1 LGSRNRLIEKEQE
14 STALGP
20 NMASK
25 LIAFVE
31 LMRVKNL
38 GLALIATPL
47 GAAFALLNFEDLLGY
62 PQVALATMSVLF
74 FMAAGNAL
82 NDLSDVE
89 IDKVA
94 HPSRPL
100 ADGSITELQAKI
112 LIGMLSAMSVAS
124 LVGCL
129 YLMDGSQEY
138 TAAIYVSAVLLML
151 TYDHGP
157 RTKQMGLIG
166 NIAISSLVAAVV
178 LYGAS
183 SIGGLTSLLCWYVA
197 GVVFFVNLAREII
210 KDCQD
215 MEADSDSRQTLPMK
229 IGKENSRMIAYVLTL
244 IGIVFLYIPY
254 WQGPFSFGQ
263 LILQSPAIFILMGL
277 NGPMWKGEDYVAATR
292 LRIAMLLG
300 LVGFI
305 VTILV

>member
-1 LGSRNRLIEKEQE
+1 MREKEQVL
-14 STALGP
+14 TAIGRI
-20 NMASK
+20 MANK
-25 LIAFVE
+25 LVASIE
-31 LMRVKNL
+31 LIRVKNL

-47 GAAFALLNFEDLLGY
+47 GAAFALLDFQELFGY
-62 PQVALATMSVLF
+62 YQVALATMSVLF

-89 IDKVA
+89 IDRIA
-94 HPSRPL
+94 HPQRPL
-100 ADGSITELQAKI
+100 ANETLSISEAKA
-112 LIGMLSAMSVAS
+112 LIGILSALSLAS
-124 LVGCL
+124 LIGCL
-129 YLMDGSQEY
+129 YLMEGGTEF
-138 TAAIYVSAVLLML
+138 TAGIYLAAVFLML

-157 RTKQMGLIG
+157 KTKQRGFIG
-166 NIAISSLVAAVV
+166 NLAISSLVAAVV

-183 SIGGLTSLLCWYVA
+183 SIDGLDSALCWYVA

-254 WQGPFSFGQ
+254 WKGPFLFGQ
-263 LILQSPAIFILMGL
+263 LLLQSPAIFILMSL
-277 NGPMWKGEDYVAATR
+277 NGPMWKGEDYIAATR

>member
-1 LGSRNRLIEKEQE
+1 
-14 STALGP
+14 
-20 NMASK
+20 MANK
-25 LIAFVE
+25 LVASIQ

-47 GAAFALLNFEDLLGY
+47 GAAFALLEFGALLDY
-62 PQVALATMSVLF
+62 PEVALATLSVLF

-89 IDKVA
+89 IDKIA
-94 HPSRPL
+94 HPSRPI
-100 ADGSITELQAKI
+100 ANGSMSISESKL
-112 LIGMLSAMSVAS
+112 LIGLLSLFS
-124 LVGCL
+124 LLSLLGCL
-129 YLMDGSQEY
+129 YLMEGSRAY
-138 TAAIYVSAVLLML
+138 TAGIYVAAVVLML

-157 RTKQMGLIG
+157 QTKQKGLVG

-183 SIGGLTSLLCWYVA
+183 SIEGLGALLCWYVA

-254 WQGPFSFGQ
+254 WQGPFLFGQ
-263 LILQSPAIFILMGL
+263 LFLQSPAIVLLMSL
-277 NGPMWKGEDYVAATR
+277 NGPMWKGEDYAVATR

-300 LVGFI
+300 LVSFI

>member
-1 LGSRNRLIEKEQE
+1 
-14 STALGP
+14 
-20 NMASK
+20 MANKIVAS
-25 LIAFVE
+25 IE

-47 GAAFALLNFEDLLGY
+47 GAAFALLNLEELANY
-62 PQVALATMSVLF
+62 PQIVFATLSVLF

-89 IDKVA
+89 IDKIA

-100 ADGSITELQAKI
+100 ASGSLSVNEAKT
-112 LIGMLSAMSVAS
+112 LIGILSLLSV
-124 LVGCL
+124 LCL
-129 YLMDGSQEY
+129 GTCLHLMDGSQIY
-138 TAAIYVSAVLLML
+138 TALIYGLAVALML

-157 RTKQMGLIG
+157 QTKQKGLAG
-166 NIAISSLVAAVV
+166 NVSISVLVATVV

-183 SIGGLTSLLCWYVA
+183 SIEKLDSVLCWYVA

-215 MEADSDSRQTLPMK
+215 MEADGDSRNTLPMK
-229 IGKENSRMIAYVLTL
+229 IGKEKSRMFAYVLTL

-263 LILQSPAIFILMGL
+263 LLLQSPAITLLISL
-277 NGPMWKGEDYVAATR
+277 NGPMWKGEDYAVATR

>member
-1 LGSRNRLIEKEQE
+1 
-14 STALGP
+14 
-20 NMASK
+20 MANK
-25 LIAFVE
+25 LVASIQ
-31 LMRVKNL
+31 LMRIKNL

-47 GAAFALLNFEDLLGY
+47 GAAFALLDFEALLDY
-62 PQVALATMSVLF
+62 PEVALATLSVLF

-89 IDKVA
+89 IDKIA

-100 ADGSITELQAKI
+100 ANGSISISETKM
-112 LIGMLSAMSVAS
+112 LIGFLSLLSVAS
-124 LVGCL
+124 LLGCL
-129 YLMDGSQEY
+129 SLMEGSQAY
-138 TAAIYVSAVLLML
+138 TAGIYVVAVVLMI

-157 RTKQMGLIG
+157 RTKQKGLIG

-183 SIGGLTSLLCWYVA
+183 SIEGLDALLCWYVA

-215 MEADSDSRQTLPMK
+215 MEADSDSRRTLPMR
-229 IGKENSRMIAYVLTL
+229 IGKENSRMVAYVLTL

-254 WQGPFSFGQ
+254 WQGPFLFGQ
-263 LILQSPAIFILMGL
+263 LFLQSPAIVLLMSL
-277 NGPMWKGEDYVAATR
+277 NGPMWKGEDYAVATR

-300 LVGFI
+300 LVSFI

>member
-1 LGSRNRLIEKEQE
+1 
-14 STALGP
+14 
-20 NMASK
+20 MANK
-25 LIAFVE
+25 LVASIQ
-31 LMRVKNL
+31 LMRIKNL

-47 GAAFALLNFEDLLGY
+47 GAAFALLDFEALLDY
-62 PQVALATMSVLF
+62 PEVALATLSVLF

-89 IDKVA
+89 IDRIA
-94 HPSRPL
+94 HPDRPL
-100 ADGSITELQAKI
+100 ANQIITIGEAKA
-112 LIGMLSAMSVAS
+112 LIGFLSMMSLAS
-124 LVGCL
+124 LFACAH
-129 YLMDGSQEY
+129 LMDGGQEY
-138 TAAIYVSAVLLML
+138 TVGIYALAVLLML

-157 RTKQMGLIG
+157 RTKQKGLIG
-166 NIAISSLVAAVV
+166 NISISFLVAAVV

-183 SIGGLTSLLCWYVA
+183 SIEGLSVALCWYVA

-215 MEADSDSRQTLPMK
+215 MEADSGSRETLPMK
-229 IGKENSRMIAYVLTL
+229 IGKENCRMIAYVLTL
-244 IGIVFLYIPY
+244 VGIVFLYIPY

-263 LILQSPAIFILMGL
+263 LVLQSPAIFILMSL

-300 LVGFI
+300 LLSFI

>member
-1 LGSRNRLIEKEQE
+1 
-14 STALGP
+14 
-20 NMASK
+20 MANK
-25 LIAFVE
+25 LVASIQ

-47 GAAFALLNFEDLLGY
+47 GAAFALLDFEALLDY
-62 PQVALATMSVLF
+62 PEVALATFSVLF

-100 ADGSITELQAKI
+100 ANGSISISETKM
-112 LIGMLSAMSVAS
+112 LIGFLSLLSIAS
-124 LVGCL
+124 LLGCL
-129 YLMDGSQEY
+129 DMMEGSQAY
-138 TAAIYVSAVLLML
+138 TAGIYLAAVILMI

-157 RTKQMGLIG
+157 RTKQKGLVG

-183 SIGGLTSLLCWYVA
+183 SIEGLDVLLCWYVA

-215 MEADSDSRQTLPMK
+215 MEADSESRQTLPMK
-229 IGKENSRMIAYVLTL
+229 IGKENSRMVAYVLTL

-254 WQGPFSFGQ
+254 WQGPFLFGQ
-263 LILQSPAIFILMGL
+263 LLLQSPAIVLLISL
-277 NGPMWKGEDYVAATR
+277 NGPMWKGEDYAVATR

-300 LVGFI
+300 LVSFI

>member
-1 LGSRNRLIEKEQE
+1 
-14 STALGP
+14 
-20 NMASK
+20 
-25 LIAFVE
+25 
-31 LMRVKNL
+31 MRIKNL

-47 GAAFALLNFEDLLGY
+47 GAAFALLDFEALLAY
-62 PQVALATMSVLF
+62 PEVTLATLSVLF

-100 ADGSITELQAKI
+100 ANGSISISETKM
-112 LIGMLSAMSVAS
+112 LIGFLSLLSVAS
-124 LVGCL
+124 LLGCL
-129 YLMDGSQEY
+129 YLMEGSRAY
-138 TAAIYVSAVLLML
+138 TAGIYVAAVILML

-157 RTKQMGLIG
+157 QTKQKGLVG
-166 NIAISSLVAAVV
+166 NVAISSLVAAVV

-183 SIGGLTSLLCWYVA
+183 SIEGLGALLCWYVA

-229 IGKENSRMIAYVLTL
+229 IGKENSRMVAYVLTL

-254 WQGPFSFGQ
+254 WQGPFLFGQ
-263 LILQSPAIFILMGL
+263 LFLQSPAIVLLMSL
-277 NGPMWKGEDYVAATR
+277 NGPMWKGEDYAVATR

-300 LVGFI
+300 LVSFI

>member
-1 LGSRNRLIEKEQE
+1 
-14 STALGP
+14 
-20 NMASK
+20 MANK
-25 LIAFVE
+25 LVASIQ
-31 LMRVKNL
+31 LMRIKNL

-47 GAAFALLNFEDLLGY
+47 GAAFALLDFEALLDY
-62 PQVALATMSVLF
+62 PEVALATLSVLF

-89 IDKVA
+89 IDKIA

-100 ADGSITELQAKI
+100 ANGSVSISETKM
-112 LIGMLSAMSVAS
+112 LIGFLSLLSVAS
-124 LVGCL
+124 LLGCL
-129 YLMDGSQEY
+129 YLMEGSQTY
-138 TAAIYVSAVLLML
+138 TACIYVAAVVLMI

-157 RTKQMGLIG
+157 RTKQKGLIG

-183 SIGGLTSLLCWYVA
+183 SIEGLDAVLCWYVA
-197 GVVFFVNLAREII
+197 CVVFFVNLAREII

-229 IGKENSRMIAYVLTL
+229 IGKETSRMVAYVLTL

-254 WQGPFSFGQ
+254 WQGPFLFGQ
-263 LILQSPAIFILMGL
+263 LFLQSPAIVLLMSL
-277 NGPMWKGEDYVAATR
+277 NGPMWKGEDYAVATR

-300 LVGFI
+300 LVSFI

>member
-1 LGSRNRLIEKEQE
+1 MPSGHTMANRFV
-14 STALGP
+14 
-20 NMASK
+20 AS
-25 LIAFVE
+25 IQ
-31 LMRVKNL
+31 LMRIKNL

-47 GAAFALLNFEDLLGY
+47 GAAFALLDFESLMNHAEI
-62 PQVALATMSVLF
+62 ALATLSVLL

-89 IDKVA
+89 IDKEA
-94 HPSRPL
+94 HPERPL
-100 ADGSITELQAKI
+100 VNGSISIPNAKV
-112 LIGMLSAMSVAS
+112 LIGILSTLS
-124 LVGCL
+124 LISLIGCL
-129 YLMDGSQEY
+129 VLMDGSQEF
-138 TAAIYVSAVLLML
+138 TAGIYVMAVFLML

-157 RTKQMGLIG
+157 RTKEKGLIG
-166 NIAISSLVAAVV
+166 NISISTLVAAVV

-183 SIGGLTSLLCWYVA
+183 SIEGLNSALCWYVA

-215 MEADSDSRQTLPMK
+215 MEADGESRNTLPMR

-244 IGIVFLYIPY
+244 VGIVFLYIPY
-254 WQGPFSFGQ
+254 WQGPFRFGQ
-263 LILQSPAIFILMGL
+263 LLFQGPAVFVLMGL

-300 LVGFI
+300 LVGF
-305 VTILV
+305 VLTILL

>member
-1 LGSRNRLIEKEQE
+1 
-14 STALGP
+14 
-20 NMASK
+20 MANK
-25 LIAFVE
+25 LVASIQ

-47 GAAFALLNFEDLLGY
+47 GAAFALLDFEALLDY
-62 PQVALATMSVLF
+62 PEVALATLSVLF

-82 NDLSDVE
+82 NDLSDVD
-89 IDKVA
+89 IDKIA

-100 ADGSITELQAKI
+100 ANESISIPQAKV
-112 LIGMLSAMSVAS
+112 LIGLLSFFSVSS
-124 LVGCL
+124 LLGCL
-129 YLMDGSQEY
+129 YLMEGSRTY
-138 TAAIYVSAVLLML
+138 TAVIYVSAVVLML

-157 RTKQMGLIG
+157 RTKQKGLVG
-166 NIAISSLVAAVV
+166 NIAISTLVAAVV
-178 LYGAS
+178 LYGSS
-183 SIGGLTSLLCWYVA
+183 SIEGLDAALCWYVA

-229 IGKENSRMIAYVLTL
+229 IGKENSRMVAYVLTL

-254 WQGPFSFGQ
+254 WQGPFLFGQ
-263 LILQSPAIFILMGL
+263 LFLQSPAIVLLMSL
-277 NGPMWKGEDYVAATR
+277 NGPMWKGEDYAVATR

-300 LVGFI
+300 LVSFI

>member
-1 LGSRNRLIEKEQE
+1 
-14 STALGP
+14 
-20 NMASK
+20 MANK
-25 LIAFVE
+25 LVASIQ

-47 GAAFALLNFEDLLGY
+47 GAAFALLDFEALLDY
-62 PQVALATMSVLF
+62 PEVALATLSVLF

-89 IDKVA
+89 IDKIA

-100 ADGSITELQAKI
+100 ANGSISISETKM
-112 LIGMLSAMSVAS
+112 LIGLLSLLSVAS
-124 LVGCL
+124 LLGCL
-129 YLMDGSQEY
+129 NLMEGSQAY
-138 TAAIYVSAVLLML
+138 TAGIYVAAVVLMI

-157 RTKQMGLIG
+157 RTKQKGLIG

-183 SIGGLTSLLCWYVA
+183 SIEGLDALLCWYVA

-229 IGKENSRMIAYVLTL
+229 IGKENSRMVAYVLTL

-254 WQGPFSFGQ
+254 WQGPFLFGQ
-263 LILQSPAIFILMGL
+263 LFLQSPAIVLLMSL
-277 NGPMWKGEDYVAATR
+277 NGPMWKGEDYAVATR

-300 LVGFI
+300 LVSFI

>member
-1 LGSRNRLIEKEQE
+1 
-14 STALGP
+14 
-20 NMASK
+20 MASK
-25 LIAFVE
+25 LVASIQ

-47 GAAFALLNFEDLLGY
+47 GAAFALLDFEALLDY
-62 PQVALATMSVLF
+62 PEVALATLSVLF

-89 IDKVA
+89 IDKIA

-100 ADGSITELQAKI
+100 ANGSISISETKM
-112 LIGMLSAMSVAS
+112 LIGILSLLSVAS
-124 LVGCL
+124 LLGCL
-129 YLMDGSQEY
+129 YLMEGSRAY
-138 TAAIYVSAVLLML
+138 TAGIYVAAVILML

-157 RTKQMGLIG
+157 QTKQKGLVG
-166 NIAISSLVAAVV
+166 NVAISSLVAAVV

-183 SIGGLTSLLCWYVA
+183 SIEGLDALLCWYVA

-229 IGKENSRMIAYVLTL
+229 IGKENSRMVAYVLTL

-254 WQGPFSFGQ
+254 WQGPFLFGQ
-263 LILQSPAIFILMGL
+263 LFLQSPAIVLLMSL
-277 NGPMWKGEDYVAATR
+277 NGPMWKGEDYAVATR
-292 LRIAMLLG
+292 LRVAMLLG
-300 LVGFI
+300 LVSFI

>member
-1 LGSRNRLIEKEQE
+1 
-14 STALGP
+14 
-20 NMASK
+20 MANK
-25 LIAFVE
+25 LLASIQ

-38 GLALIATPL
+38 GLALVATPL
-47 GAAFALLNFEDLLGY
+47 GAAFALLDFEALLDY
-62 PQVALATMSVLF
+62 PEVALATLSVLF

-100 ADGSITELQAKI
+100 ANGSISISETKM
-112 LIGMLSAMSVAS
+112 LIGILSLLSVAS
-124 LVGCL
+124 LIGCL
-129 YLMDGSQEY
+129 YLMEGSQTY
-138 TAAIYVSAVLLML
+138 TAGIYVTAVFLMV

-157 RTKQMGLIG
+157 RTKQQGLIG
-166 NIAISSLVAAVV
+166 NVAISSLVAAVV

-183 SIGGLTSLLCWYVA
+183 SIEGLDALLCWYVA
-197 GVVFFVNLAREII
+197 SVVFFVNLAREII

-229 IGKENSRMIAYVLTL
+229 IGKENSRMVAYVLTL

-254 WQGPFSFGQ
+254 WQGPFLFGQ
-263 LILQSPAIFILMGL
+263 LFLQSPAIVLLMSL
-277 NGPMWKGEDYVAATR
+277 NGPMWKGEDYAVATR

-300 LVGFI
+300 LVSFI

>member
-1 LGSRNRLIEKEQE
+1 
-14 STALGP
+14 
-20 NMASK
+20 MANK
-25 LIAFVE
+25 LVASIQ
-31 LMRVKNL
+31 LMRIKNL

-47 GAAFALLNFEDLLGY
+47 GAAFALLDFEALLDY
-62 PQVALATMSVLF
+62 PEVALATLSVLF

-89 IDKVA
+89 IDKIA

-100 ADGSITELQAKI
+100 ANGSISISETKR
-112 LIGMLSAMSVAS
+112 LIGFLSLLSVAS
-124 LVGCL
+124 LLGCL
-129 YLMDGSQEY
+129 YLMEGSRAY
-138 TAAIYVSAVLLML
+138 TAGIYVAAVILML

-157 RTKQMGLIG
+157 QTKQKGLVG
-166 NIAISSLVAAVV
+166 NVAISSLVAAVV

-183 SIGGLTSLLCWYVA
+183 SIEGLDALLCWYVA

-215 MEADSDSRQTLPMK
+215 MEADSDSRRTLPMK
-229 IGKENSRMIAYVLTL
+229 IGKENSRMVAYVLTL

-254 WQGPFSFGQ
+254 WQGPFLFGQ
-263 LILQSPAIFILMGL
+263 LFLQSPAIVLLMSL
-277 NGPMWKGEDYVAATR
+277 NGPMWKGEDYAVATR

-300 LVGFI
+300 LVSFI

>member
-1 LGSRNRLIEKEQE
+1 
-14 STALGP
+14 
-20 NMASK
+20 MANK
-25 LIAFVE
+25 LVASIQ
-31 LMRVKNL
+31 LMRIKNL

-47 GAAFALLNFEDLLGY
+47 GAAFALLDFEALLDY
-62 PQVALATMSVLF
+62 PEVALATLSVLF

-89 IDKVA
+89 IDKIA

-100 ADGSITELQAKI
+100 ANGSISISETKM
-112 LIGMLSAMSVAS
+112 LIGFLSLLSVAS
-124 LVGCL
+124 LLGCL
-129 YLMDGSQEY
+129 YLMEGSRAY
-138 TAAIYVSAVLLML
+138 TAGIYVAAVILML

-157 RTKQMGLIG
+157 QTKQKGLVG
-166 NIAISSLVAAVV
+166 NVAISSLVAAVV

-183 SIGGLTSLLCWYVA
+183 SIEGLDALLCWYVA

-215 MEADSDSRQTLPMK
+215 MEADSDSRRTLPMK
-229 IGKENSRMIAYVLTL
+229 IGKENSRMVAYVLTL

-254 WQGPFSFGQ
+254 WQGPFLFGQ
-263 LILQSPAIFILMGL
+263 LFLQSPAIVLLMSL
-277 NGPMWKGEDYVAATR
+277 NGPMWKGEDYAVATR

-300 LVGFI
+300 LVSFI

>member
-1 LGSRNRLIEKEQE
+1 
-14 STALGP
+14 
-20 NMASK
+20 MANK
-25 LIAFVE
+25 LVASIQ
-31 LMRVKNL
+31 LMRIKNL

-47 GAAFALLNFEDLLGY
+47 GAAFALLDFEALLDY
-62 PQVALATMSVLF
+62 PEVALATLSVLF

-89 IDKVA
+89 IDKIA

-100 ADGSITELQAKI
+100 ANGSISISETKM
-112 LIGMLSAMSVAS
+112 LIGFLSMLSVAS
-124 LVGCL
+124 LLGCL
-129 YLMDGSQEY
+129 YLMEGSRVY
-138 TAAIYVSAVLLML
+138 TAGIFVAAVILML

-157 RTKQMGLIG
+157 QTKQKGLVG
-166 NIAISSLVAAVV
+166 NVAISSLVAAVV

-183 SIGGLTSLLCWYVA
+183 SIEGLDELLCWYVA

-229 IGKENSRMIAYVLTL
+229 IGKENSRMVAYVLTL

-254 WQGPFSFGQ
+254 WQGPFLFGQ
-263 LILQSPAIFILMGL
+263 LFLQSPAIVLLMSL
-277 NGPMWKGEDYVAATR
+277 NGPMWKGEDYAVATR

-300 LVGFI
+300 LVSFI

>member
-1 LGSRNRLIEKEQE
+1 
-14 STALGP
+14 
-20 NMASK
+20 MANK
-25 LIAFVE
+25 LVASIQ
-31 LMRVKNL
+31 LMRIKNL

-47 GAAFALLNFEDLLGY
+47 GAAFALLDFEALLDY
-62 PQVALATMSVLF
+62 PEVALATLSVLF

-89 IDKVA
+89 IDKIA

-100 ADGSITELQAKI
+100 ANGSISISETKM
-112 LIGMLSAMSVAS
+112 LIGFLSLLSVAS
-124 LVGCL
+124 LLGCL
-129 YLMDGSQEY
+129 YQMEGSQTY
-138 TAAIYVSAVLLML
+138 TACIYVAAVVLMI

-157 RTKQMGLIG
+157 RTKQKGLIG

-183 SIGGLTSLLCWYVA
+183 SIEGLDAVLCWYVA
-197 GVVFFVNLAREII
+197 SVVFFVNLAREII

-229 IGKENSRMIAYVLTL
+229 IGKENSRMVAYVLTL

-254 WQGPFSFGQ
+254 WQGPFLFGQ
-263 LILQSPAIFILMGL
+263 LFLQSPAIVLLMSL
-277 NGPMWKGEDYVAATR
+277 NGPMWKGEDYAVATR

-300 LVGFI
+300 LVSFI

>member
-1 LGSRNRLIEKEQE
+1 
-14 STALGP
+14 
-20 NMASK
+20 MANK
-25 LIAFVE
+25 LVASIQ
-31 LMRVKNL
+31 LMRIKNL

-47 GAAFALLNFEDLLGY
+47 GAAFALLDFEALLDY
-62 PQVALATMSVLF
+62 PEVALATLSVLF

-89 IDKVA
+89 IDKIA

-100 ADGSITELQAKI
+100 ANGSISISETKM
-112 LIGMLSAMSVAS
+112 LIGFLSLLSVAS
-124 LVGCL
+124 LLGCL
-129 YLMDGSQEY
+129 YLMEGSQAY
-138 TAAIYVSAVLLML
+138 TAGIYVAAVVLMI

-157 RTKQMGLIG
+157 RTKQKGLVG
-166 NIAISSLVAAVV
+166 NVAISSLVAAVV

-183 SIGGLTSLLCWYVA
+183 SIEGLDALLCWYVS

-215 MEADSDSRQTLPMK
+215 MEADSDSRRTLPMR
-229 IGKENSRMIAYVLTL
+229 IGKENSRMVAYVLTL

-254 WQGPFSFGQ
+254 WQGPFLFGQ
-263 LILQSPAIFILMGL
+263 LFLQSPAIVLLMSL
-277 NGPMWKGEDYVAATR
+277 NGPMWKGEDYAVATR

-300 LVGFI
+300 LVSFI

>member
-1 LGSRNRLIEKEQE
+1 
-14 STALGP
+14 
-20 NMASK
+20 MANK
-25 LIAFVE
+25 LVASIQ

-47 GAAFALLNFEDLLGY
+47 GAAFALLDFEALLDY
-62 PQVALATMSVLF
+62 PEVALATLSVLF

-100 ADGSITELQAKI
+100 ANGSISISETKMLISI
-112 LIGMLSAMSVAS
+112 LSLLSVAS
-124 LVGCL
+124 LLGCL
-129 YLMDGSQEY
+129 YLMDGSQAY
-138 TAAIYVSAVLLML
+138 TASIYVAAVVLMI
-151 TYDHGP
+151 TYDNGP
-157 RTKQMGLIG
+157 RTKQKGLIG

-183 SIGGLTSLLCWYVA
+183 SIEGLDAVLCWYVA
-197 GVVFFVNLAREII
+197 GVVFFVNLSREII

-229 IGKENSRMIAYVLTL
+229 IGKENSRMVAYVLTL

-254 WQGPFSFGQ
+254 WQGPFLFGQ
-263 LILQSPAIFILMGL
+263 LFLQSPAIVLLMSL
-277 NGPMWKGEDYVAATR
+277 NGPMWKGEDYAVATR

-300 LVGFI
+300 LVSFI

>member
-1 LGSRNRLIEKEQE
+1 
-14 STALGP
+14 
-20 NMASK
+20 MANK
-25 LIAFVE
+25 LVASIQ
-31 LMRVKNL
+31 LMRIKNL

-47 GAAFALLNFEDLLGY
+47 GAAFALLDFQALLDY
-62 PQVALATMSVLF
+62 PAVALATVSVLF

-89 IDKVA
+89 IDKIA
-94 HPSRPL
+94 HPTRPL
-100 ADGSITELQAKI
+100 ANGSISISETRL
-112 LIGMLSAMSVAS
+112 LIGLLSLMSLAS
-124 LVGCL
+124 LLGCL
-129 YLMDGSQEY
+129 YLMEGSRAY
-138 TAAIYVSAVLLML
+138 TAGIYVAAVVLMI

-157 RTKQMGLIG
+157 RTKQKGLIG

-183 SIGGLTSLLCWYVA
+183 SIEGLDALLCWYVA

-229 IGKENSRMIAYVLTL
+229 IGKENSRMVAYVLTL
-244 IGIVFLYIPY
+244 VGIVFLYIPY
-254 WQGPFSFGQ
+254 WQGPFLFGQ
-263 LILQSPAIFILMGL
+263 LFLQSPAIVLLMSL
-277 NGPMWKGEDYVAATR
+277 NGPMWKGEDYAVATR

-300 LVGFI
+300 LVSFI

>member
-1 LGSRNRLIEKEQE
+1 
-14 STALGP
+14 
-20 NMASK
+20 MANK
-25 LIAFVE
+25 LVASIQ

-47 GAAFALLNFEDLLGY
+47 GAAFALLEFGALLDY
-62 PQVALATMSVLF
+62 PEVALATLSVLF

-89 IDKVA
+89 IDKIA
-94 HPSRPL
+94 HPSRPI
-100 ADGSITELQAKI
+100 ANGSISISESKL
-112 LIGMLSAMSVAS
+112 LIGSLSLFS
-124 LVGCL
+124 LLSLLGCL
-129 YLMDGSQEY
+129 YLMEGSRAY
-138 TAAIYVSAVLLML
+138 TAGIYVAAVVLML

-157 RTKQMGLIG
+157 QTKQKGLVG

-183 SIGGLTSLLCWYVA
+183 SIEGLGALLCWYVA

-254 WQGPFSFGQ
+254 WQGPFLFGQ
-263 LILQSPAIFILMGL
+263 LFLQSPAIVLLMSL
-277 NGPMWKGEDYVAATR
+277 NGPMWKGEDYAVATR

-300 LVGFI
+300 LVSFI

>member
-1 LGSRNRLIEKEQE
+1 
-14 STALGP
+14 
-20 NMASK
+20 MANK
-25 LIAFVE
+25 LVASIQ
-31 LMRVKNL
+31 LMRIKNL

-47 GAAFALLNFEDLLGY
+47 GAAFALLEFEALLDY
-62 PQVALATMSVLF
+62 PEVALATLSVLF

-89 IDKVA
+89 IDRVA
-94 HPSRPL
+94 HPDRPL
-100 ADGSITELQAKI
+100 ANQTITIPEAKM
-112 LIGMLSAMSVAS
+112 LIGFLSMMSLAS
-124 LVGCL
+124 LMACA
-129 YLMDGSQEY
+129 YLMDDGQEY
-138 TAAIYVSAVLLML
+138 TVGIYALAVLLML

-157 RTKQMGLIG
+157 RTKQEGLIG
-166 NIAISSLVAAVV
+166 NISISFLVAAVV

-183 SIGGLTSLLCWYVA
+183 SIEGLSVALCWYVA

-215 MEADSDSRQTLPMK
+215 MEADSGSRETLPMK
-229 IGKENSRMIAYVLTL
+229 IGKENCRMIAYVLTL
-244 IGIVFLYIPY
+244 VGIVFLYIPY
-254 WQGPFSFGQ
+254 WQGPFTFGQ
-263 LILQSPAIFILMGL
+263 LVLQSPAIFILMSL

-300 LVGFI
+300 LLGFI

>member
-1 LGSRNRLIEKEQE
+1 
-14 STALGP
+14 
-20 NMASK
+20 MANK
-25 LIAFVE
+25 LLASIQ

-47 GAAFALLNFEDLLGY
+47 GAAFALLDFEALLDY
-62 PQVALATMSVLF
+62 PEVALATLSVLF

-89 IDKVA
+89 IDKIA

-100 ADGSITELQAKI
+100 ANGSISISETKM
-112 LIGMLSAMSVAS
+112 LIGFLSLLSVAS
-124 LVGCL
+124 LLGCL
-129 YLMDGSQEY
+129 YLMEGSQAY
-138 TAAIYVSAVLLML
+138 TAGIYVAAVVLMI

-157 RTKQMGLIG
+157 RTKQKGLVG
-166 NIAISSLVAAVV
+166 NVAISSLVAAVV

-183 SIGGLTSLLCWYVA
+183 SIEGLDALLCWYVS

-215 MEADSDSRQTLPMK
+215 MEADSDSRRTLPMR
-229 IGKENSRMIAYVLTL
+229 IGKENSRMVAYVLTL

-254 WQGPFSFGQ
+254 WQGPFLFGQ
-263 LILQSPAIFILMGL
+263 LFLQSPAIVLLMSL
-277 NGPMWKGEDYVAATR
+277 NGPMWKGEDYAVATR

-300 LVGFI
+300 LVSFI

>member
-1 LGSRNRLIEKEQE
+1 
-14 STALGP
+14 
-20 NMASK
+20 MANK
-25 LIAFVE
+25 LVASVQ
-31 LMRVKNL
+31 LMRLKNL

-47 GAAFALLNFEDLLGY
+47 GAAFALLDFEALLDY
-62 PQVALATMSVLF
+62 PEVAFATLSVLF
-74 FMAAGNAL
+74 FMAAGNTL

-89 IDKVA
+89 IDRVA
-94 HPSRPL
+94 HPDRPL
-100 ADGSITELQAKI
+100 ANESITIGEAKM
-112 LIGMLSAMSVAS
+112 LIGLLSMMSLAS
-124 LVGCL
+124 LIACA
-129 YLMDGSQEY
+129 YLMDGGQEY
-138 TAAIYVSAVLLML
+138 TVGIYALAVLLML

-157 RTKQMGLIG
+157 RTKQRGLIG
-166 NIAISSLVAAVV
+166 NVSISLLVAAVV

-183 SIGGLTSLLCWYVA
+183 SIEGLGAALCWYVA

-215 MEADSDSRQTLPMK
+215 MEADSGSRETLPMK
-229 IGKENSRMIAYVLTL
+229 IGKENCRMIAYVLTL
-244 IGIVFLYIPY
+244 VGIVFLYIPY

-263 LILQSPAIFILMGL
+263 LVLQSPAIFILMSL

-300 LVGFI
+300 LVSFI

>member
-1 LGSRNRLIEKEQE
+1 
-14 STALGP
+14 
-20 NMASK
+20 MANK
-25 LIAFVE
+25 LVASIQ

-47 GAAFALLNFEDLLGY
+47 GAAFALLDFEALLDY
-62 PQVALATMSVLF
+62 PEVALATLSVLF

-89 IDKVA
+89 IDKIA
-94 HPSRPL
+94 HPSRPI
-100 ADGSITELQAKI
+100 ANGSISISETKM
-112 LIGMLSAMSVAS
+112 LIGFLSLLSVAS
-124 LVGCL
+124 LLGCL
-129 YLMDGSQEY
+129 HLMDGSQAY
-138 TAAIYVSAVLLML
+138 TAGIYVAAIILML

-157 RTKQMGLIG
+157 RTKQKGLVG

-183 SIGGLTSLLCWYVA
+183 SIEGLDALLCWYVA

-229 IGKENSRMIAYVLTL
+229 IGKENCRMVAYVLTL

-254 WQGPFSFGQ
+254 WQGPFLFGQ
-263 LILQSPAIFILMGL
+263 LFLQSPAIVLLMSL
-277 NGPMWKGEDYVAATR
+277 NGPMWKGEDYAVATR
-292 LRIAMLLG
+292 LRVAMLLG
-300 LVGFI
+300 LVSFI

>member
-1 LGSRNRLIEKEQE
+1 
-14 STALGP
+14 
-20 NMASK
+20 MANK
-25 LIAFVE
+25 LVASIQ
-31 LMRVKNL
+31 LMRIKNL

-47 GAAFALLNFEDLLGY
+47 GAAFALLDFEALLDY
-62 PQVALATMSVLF
+62 PEVALATLSVLF

-89 IDKVA
+89 IDKIA

-100 ADGSITELQAKI
+100 ASGSISISETKM
-112 LIGMLSAMSVAS
+112 LIGFLSLLSVAS
-124 LVGCL
+124 LLGCL
-129 YLMDGSQEY
+129 YLMEGSQTY
-138 TAAIYVSAVLLML
+138 TACIYVAAVVLMI

-157 RTKQMGLIG
+157 RTKQKGLIG

-183 SIGGLTSLLCWYVA
+183 SIEGLDAVLCWYVA
-197 GVVFFVNLAREII
+197 SVVFFVNLAREII

-229 IGKENSRMIAYVLTL
+229 IGKENSRMVAYVLTL

-254 WQGPFSFGQ
+254 WQGPFLFGQ
-263 LILQSPAIFILMGL
+263 LFLQSPAIVLLMSL
-277 NGPMWKGEDYVAATR
+277 NGPMWKGEDYAVATR

-300 LVGFI
+300 LVSFI

>member
-1 LGSRNRLIEKEQE
+1 
-14 STALGP
+14 
-20 NMASK
+20 
-25 LIAFVE
+25 
-31 LMRVKNL
+31 MRIKNL
-38 GLALIATPL
+38 GLALVATPL
-47 GAAFALLNFEDLLGY
+47 GAAFALLDFQALLDY
-62 PQVALATMSVLF
+62 PEVALATLSVLF

-89 IDKVA
+89 IDKIA
-94 HPSRPL
+94 HPTRPL
-100 ADGSITELQAKI
+100 ANGSISISESRL
-112 LIGMLSAMSVAS
+112 LIGLLSLLSLAS
-124 LVGCL
+124 LLGCL
-129 YLMDGSQEY
+129 YLMEGSRAY
-138 TAAIYVSAVLLML
+138 TAGIYVAAIVLMI

-157 RTKQMGLIG
+157 RTKQKGLIG

-183 SIGGLTSLLCWYVA
+183 SIEGLDALLCWYVA

-229 IGKENSRMIAYVLTL
+229 IGKENSRMVAYVLTL
-244 IGIVFLYIPY
+244 VGIVFLYIPY
-254 WQGPFSFGQ
+254 WQGPFLFGQ
-263 LILQSPAIFILMGL
+263 LFLQSPAIVLLMSL
-277 NGPMWKGEDYVAATR
+277 NGPMWKGEDYAVATR

-300 LVGFI
+300 LVSFI

>member
-1 LGSRNRLIEKEQE
+1 
-14 STALGP
+14 
-20 NMASK
+20 MANK
-25 LIAFVE
+25 LVASIQ
-31 LMRVKNL
+31 LMRIKNL

-47 GAAFALLNFEDLLGY
+47 GAAFALLDFEALLDY
-62 PQVALATMSVLF
+62 PEVALATLSVLF

-89 IDKVA
+89 IDKIA

-100 ADGSITELQAKI
+100 ANGSISISETKM
-112 LIGMLSAMSVAS
+112 LIGFLSLLSVAS
-124 LVGCL
+124 LLGCL
-129 YLMDGSQEY
+129 YLMEGSQTY
-138 TAAIYVSAVLLML
+138 TACIYVAAVVLMI

-157 RTKQMGLIG
+157 RTKQKGLIG

-183 SIGGLTSLLCWYVA
+183 SIEGLDAVLCWYVA
-197 GVVFFVNLAREII
+197 AVVFFVNLAREII

-229 IGKENSRMIAYVLTL
+229 IGKETSRMVAYVLTL

-254 WQGPFSFGQ
+254 WQGPFLFGQ
-263 LILQSPAIFILMGL
+263 LFLQSPAIVLLMSL
-277 NGPMWKGEDYVAATR
+277 NGPMWKGEDYAVATR

-300 LVGFI
+300 LVSFI

>member
-1 LGSRNRLIEKEQE
+1 
-14 STALGP
+14 
-20 NMASK
+20 MANK
-25 LIAFVE
+25 LVASIQ
-31 LMRVKNL
+31 LMRIKNL

-47 GAAFALLNFEDLLGY
+47 GAAFALLDFEALLDY
-62 PQVALATMSVLF
+62 PEVALATLSVLF

-89 IDKVA
+89 IDKIA

-100 ADGSITELQAKI
+100 ANGSISISETKM
-112 LIGMLSAMSVAS
+112 LIGFLSLLSVAS
-124 LVGCL
+124 LLGCL
-129 YLMDGSQEY
+129 YLMEGSRAY
-138 TAAIYVSAVLLML
+138 TAGIYVAAVILML

-157 RTKQMGLIG
+157 QTKQKGLVG
-166 NIAISSLVAAVV
+166 NVAISSLVAAVV

-183 SIGGLTSLLCWYVA
+183 SIEGLDALLCWHVA

-215 MEADSDSRQTLPMK
+215 MEADSDSRRTLPMK
-229 IGKENSRMIAYVLTL
+229 IGMENSRMVAYVLTL

-254 WQGPFSFGQ
+254 WQGPFLFGQ
-263 LILQSPAIFILMGL
+263 LFLQSPAIVLLMSL
-277 NGPMWKGEDYVAATR
+277 NGPMWKGEDYAVATR

-300 LVGFI
+300 LVSFI

>member
-1 LGSRNRLIEKEQE
+1 
-14 STALGP
+14 
-20 NMASK
+20 MASK
-25 LIAFVE
+25 LIASIE

-94 HPSRPL
+94 PPSRPL
-100 ADGSITELQAKI
+100 ADGSITEPQAKI
-112 LIGMLSAMSVAS
+112 LIGILSAMSVAS

-129 YLMDGSQEY
+129 YLMDGYQEY
-138 TAAIYVSAVLLML
+138 TAAIYVSAVVLML

-157 RTKQMGLIG
+157 KTKQMGFTG
-166 NIAISSLVAAVV
+166 NVSISSLVAAVV

-183 SIGGLTSLLCWYVA
+183 SIGGLTSPLCWYVA

-215 MEADSDSRQTLPMK
+215 MEADSDSRKTLPMR

-263 LILQSPAIFILMGL
+263 LVLQSPAIFILMGL

-305 VTILV
+305 ITILV

>member
-1 LGSRNRLIEKEQE
+1 
-14 STALGP
+14 
-20 NMASK
+20 MANK
-25 LIAFVE
+25 LVASIQ

-47 GAAFALLNFEDLLGY
+47 GAAFALLDFEALLDY
-62 PQVALATMSVLF
+62 PEVALATLSVLF

-89 IDKVA
+89 IDKIA
-94 HPSRPL
+94 HPTRPL
-100 ADGSITELQAKI
+100 ANGSISISETKM
-112 LIGMLSAMSVAS
+112 LIGLLSLLSVAS
-124 LVGCL
+124 LLGCL
-129 YLMDGSQEY
+129 NLMEGSQAY
-138 TAAIYVSAVLLML
+138 TAGIYVAAVVLMI

-157 RTKQMGLIG
+157 RTKQKGLIG

-183 SIGGLTSLLCWYVA
+183 SIEGLDALLCWYVA

-229 IGKENSRMIAYVLTL
+229 IGKENSRMVAYVLTL

-254 WQGPFSFGQ
+254 WQGPFLFGQ
-263 LILQSPAIFILMGL
+263 LFLQSPAIVLLMSL
-277 NGPMWKGEDYVAATR
+277 NGPMWKGEDYAVATR

-300 LVGFI
+300 LVSFI